1 MTMSHRERVLKAL
14 SHEEPDRVPRD
25 LGQGIAT
32 GINETAYDNLIEYL
46 GIGSEADQARKRGH
60 SQTALP
66 SEAVLRRFDID
77 CRGLYMGRPD
87 TELDDRS
94 YRDEWGVVWARPEEG
109 GHYIFRE
116 GPFQKGEPTVAEID
130 AHPWPEPRDPSRLEG
145 FKERAMRLRRETDYA
160 VVLSLPYGVVLTCQ
174 IMRGFTQWLEDL
186 FLNPA
191 AAEALMEH
199 SLAVS
204 SGIAEFALGEMGQ
217 YVDVVCFGDDLGFQD
232 RPYMRPEVYREK
244 VKPYHRRLVES
255 IKSKTD
261 AKVFMHS
268 DGSVY
273 ALIPDFIDIGVEVL
287 NPVQVS
293 ATGMDSARLKTEFG
307 DDLSFWGA
315 IDTQEVLPRGTPE
328 DVRNEVKRRIGDLA
342 PGGGYVM
349 GSVHNM
355 QADVPPENVIAMFDS
370 ALEYGRYES

>member
-1 MTMSHRERVLKAL
+1 
-14 SHEEPDRVPRD
+14 
-25 LGQGIAT
+25 
-32 GINETAYDNLIEYL
+32 
-46 GIGSEADQARKRGH
+46 
-60 SQTALP
+60 
-66 SEAVLRRFDID
+66 
-77 CRGLYMGRPD
+77 
-87 TELDDRS
+87 
-94 YRDEWGVVWARPEEG
+94 
-109 GHYIFRE
+109 
-116 GPFQKGEPTVAEID
+116 
-130 AHPWPEPRDPSRLEG
+130 
-145 FKERAMRLRRETDYA
+145 
-160 VVLSLPYGVVLTCQ
+160 
-174 IMRGFTQWLEDL
+174 
-186 FLNPA
+186 
-191 AAEALMEH
+191 
-199 SLAVS
+199 
-204 SGIAEFALGEMGQ
+204 
-217 YVDVVCFGDDLGFQD
+217 
-232 RPYMRPEVYREK
+232 MRPEVYREK